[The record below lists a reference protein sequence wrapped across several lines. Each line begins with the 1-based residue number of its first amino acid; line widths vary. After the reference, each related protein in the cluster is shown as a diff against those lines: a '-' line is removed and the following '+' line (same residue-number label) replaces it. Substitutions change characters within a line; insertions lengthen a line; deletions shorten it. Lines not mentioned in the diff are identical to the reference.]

1 MKREDTMNLAQDAA
15 VQPGAP
21 AALSAQQPQQKG
33 LQQQPVVELKD
44 VHKSFGSNQVLKG
57 VSFAIPRGQV
67 VAIIGKSGSGKS
79 TALRCIDRLEVIDRG
94 TINVCGH
101 AVHDPAID
109 LRQLRQ
115 DVGIVFQSYN
125 LFPHLTVEQNVTLAP
140 KAVKNLPTAKAREIA
155 ARTLQQVGLAD
166 KAQAYPEQLS
176 GGQQQRVAI
185 ARSLAMEPQVML
197 FDEVTSALDPQL
209 TGEVLRVIEALAQG
223 GMTMVLVTHEMEF
236 AARVADTIIY
246 MHEGKVWETGPGDM
260 LKNPQTAELRDF
272 LSHGL

>member
-1 MKREDTMNLAQDAA
+1 MT
-15 VQPGAP
+15 P
-21 AALSAQQPQQKG
+21 A
-33 LQQQPVVELKD
+33 VELKD
-44 VHKSFGSNQVLKG
+44 VHKRFGANQVLKG
-57 VSFAIPRGQV
+57 VSFAIPKGQV

-79 TALRCIDRLEVIDRG
+79 TALRCIDRLEIIDSG
-94 TINVCGH
+94 TIEVCGH

-109 LRQLRQ
+109 LRKLRM

-140 KAVKNLPTAKAREIA
+140 RAVKNLSTADAKAIA
-155 ARTLQQVGLAD
+155 ERTLRQVGLAE

-185 ARSLAMEPQVML
+185 ARSLVMEPQVML

-209 TGEVLRVIEALAQG
+209 TGEVLRVIEQLAEG
-223 GMTMVLVTHEMEF
+223 GMTMVLVTHEMDF

-246 MHEGKVWETGPGDM
+246 MHEGKVWENGPGTM
-260 LKNPQTAELRDF
+260 LRDPQTPELRAF

>member
-1 MKREDTMNLAQDAA
+1 MN
-15 VQPGAP
+15 
-21 AALSAQQPQQKG
+21 
-33 LQQQPVVELKD
+33 PVVELND
-44 VHKSFGSNQVLKG
+44 VHKRFGSNQVLKG
-57 VSFAIPRGQV
+57 VSFAIPKGQV

-79 TALRCIDRLEVIDRG
+79 TALRCIDRLEIIDSG
-94 TINVCGH
+94 TIHVCGH
-101 AVHDPAID
+101 AVHDPSLD
-109 LRQLRQ
+109 VRSLRK

-140 KAVKNLPTAKAREIA
+140 KAVKGLPSDQARAIA
-155 ARTLQQVGLAD
+155 ERTLRQVGLLE

-209 TGEVLRVIEALAQG
+209 TGEVLRVIEALAEG
-223 GMTMVLVTHEMEF
+223 GMTMVLVTHEMDF
-236 AARVADTIIY
+236 AARVADTVIY
-246 MHEGKVWETGPGDM
+246 MHEGRVWETGPGSM
-260 LKNPQTAELRDF
+260 LKDPQTAELREF

>member
-1 MKREDTMNLAQDAA
+1 MN
-15 VQPGAP
+15 
-21 AALSAQQPQQKG
+21 
-33 LQQQPVVELKD
+33 PVVELTD
-44 VHKSFGSNQVLKG
+44 VHKRFGSNRVLKG
-57 VSFAIPRGQV
+57 VSFAIPKGQV

-79 TALRCIDRLEVIDRG
+79 TALRCIDRLEVIDSG
-94 TINVCGH
+94 TISVCGH
-101 AVHDPAID
+101 AVHDPRLD
-109 LRQLRQ
+109 LRALRK

-125 LFPHLTVEQNVTLAP
+125 LFPHLTVEQNITLAP
-140 KAVKNLPTAKAREIA
+140 KAVKGLSADKARAIA
-155 ARTLQQVGLAD
+155 ERTLRQVGLLE

-209 TGEVLRVIEALAQG
+209 TGEVLRVIESLAEG

-236 AARVADTIIY
+236 AARVADTVIY
-246 MHEGKVWETGPGDM
+246 MHEGRVWETGPGTM
-260 LKNPQTAELRDF
+260 LKNPQTPELREF